1 MAVVMAVVMA
11 VAMAF
16 LREAMAMFRRRPQA
30 ARLRVLAVE
39 PSMQSGLGFASS
51 AALL

>member
-1 MAVVMAVVMA
+1 M
-11 VAMAF
+11 VAGITVEAMVL